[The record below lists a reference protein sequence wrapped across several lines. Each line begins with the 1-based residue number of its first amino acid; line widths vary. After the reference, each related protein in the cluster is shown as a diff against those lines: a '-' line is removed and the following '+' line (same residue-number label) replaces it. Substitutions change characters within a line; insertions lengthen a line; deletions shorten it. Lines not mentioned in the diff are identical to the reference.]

1 MSAWRIIAAMTMP
14 QPASLP
20 PFPETATTLLLDGP
34 CGPLQV
40 LAQQAAT
47 HARAAA
53 TAVICHPHP
62 LQGGTMQNKVVTML
76 ERSLRERGLAT
87 VRFNFR
93 GVGESA
99 GAYDDGN
106 GEGDD
111 LAAVVNWVRA
121 SRPDDALWLAGFSFG
136 SYVSIRNARRL
147 AADALISVAPGRTL
161 ALRGHR
167 PARMPVV
174 GDSGRS
180 GRDCRSVRRPCL
192 DRPTAVAAKPGPAAG
207 YGTLLPR
214 QAAGSAPRTAGRRPA
229 LARRRYDL
237 NRGDPA
243 PEPGMRYP
251 VAVMD
256 MFQPPAS
263 E

>member
-1 MSAWRIIAAMTMP
+1 MSTWRIIATMTMP
-14 QPASLP
+14 QPARLP

-40 LAQQAAT
+40 LAQQAAP

-147 AADALISVAPGRTL
+147 AADALISVAPPVGRWPFEDI
-161 ALRGHR
+161 ALPGCPWWVIQGDQDEIVDPAAVHAWIDRLPSSPSLVRLPDTGHFFH
-167 PARMPVV
+167 
-174 GDSGRS
+174 GKLLDL
-180 GRDCRSVRRPCL
+180 RRELQAAALPW
-192 DRPTAVAAKPGPAAG
+192 PAVA
-207 YGTLLPR
+207 T
-214 QAAGSAPRTAGRRPA
+214 T
-229 LARRRYDL
+229 
-237 NRGDPA
+237 
-243 PEPGMRYP
+243 
-251 VAVMD
+251 
-256 MFQPPAS
+256 
-263 E
+263 